1 MRAIDELVELGIKKC
16 PECLSAVGDDWEYI
30 PFSNKDAVECPQCKE
45 IIFLE
50 KYK

>member
-1 MRAIDELVELGIKKC
+1 MRAIDVLDELGVEKC
-16 PECLSAVGDDWEYI
+16 PECRCTVGGDWEYI

-50 KYK
+50 EYK